1 MMRDE
6 TRDLTPAAIADRTRT
21 YVRDNFLYMRPDWPL
36 HDDAPL
42 LGGGVIDSVSVI
54 ELVEFLQREFACTI
68 VEDEITE
75 ANLGSLEAI
84 ARFVH
89 AKRNGRGSNVRPH
102 QAA

>member
-1 MMRDE
+1 MSDE
-6 TRDLTPAAIADRTRT
+6 TRDLTPAAIADRARA

-36 HDDAPL
+36 ADDAPL
-42 LGGGVIDSVSVI
+42 LGGGVIDSIGVI
-54 ELVEFLQREFACTI
+54 ELVEFLQKEFGCSI

-75 ANLGSLEAI
+75 ANLGSLGAI

-89 AKRNGRGSNVRPH
+89 AKRNGTGGTVRPH

>member
-1 MMRDE
+1 MSDE
-6 TRDLTPAAIADRTRT
+6 TRDLTPATIADRTRA

-42 LGGGVIDSVSVI
+42 LGGGVIDSIGVI
-54 ELVEFLQREFACTI
+54 ELVEFLQREFVCTI
-68 VEDEITE
+68 AEAEITE

-84 ARFVH
+84 TRFVH

>member
-1 MMRDE
+1 MSDE
-6 TRDLTPAAIADRTRT
+6 TPELTPAAIADRARA

-36 HDDAPL
+36 ADDAPL
-42 LGGGVIDSVSVI
+42 LGGGVIDSIGVI
-54 ELVEFLQREFACTI
+54 ELVEFLQKEFGCSI

-75 ANLGSLEAI
+75 ANLGSVSAI

-89 AKRNGRGSNVRPH
+89 AKCNREAGSVRPH

>member
-1 MMRDE
+1 MSDE
-6 TRDLTPAAIADRTRT
+6 TRDLTPAAIAERTRA

-36 HDDAPL
+36 PDDAPL
-42 LGGGVIDSVSVI
+42 LGGGVIDSIGVI
-54 ELVEFLQREFACTI
+54 ELVEFLQREFACVI

-75 ANLGSLEAI
+75 ANLGSLGAI

-89 AKRNGRGSNVRPH
+89 AKRNGKGGSVRPH